1 MNDLSTPSTAL
12 DFKAL
17 AQLRGEAARDPEKAI
32 RKTAEQ
38 FESFFLQQMMKEMRA
53 TIEKSEMTD
62 SQAMDTYQ
70 DLMDKEVALQMV
82 RRGGIGLANML
93 EKQLM
98 AQQSAAMS
106 TQEALRLRPTTG
118 SSAPALPLR
127 PQQESLRLPG
137 PTAPALPLNRP
148 EAVRAYE
155 LPRAGG
161 RP

>member
-1 MNDLSTPSTAL
+1 MNDLSSPSSAL

-17 AQLRGEAARDPEKAI
+17 AQLRGEAARDPEKAT

-53 TIEKSEMTD
+53 TVEKSEMTD

-82 RRGGIGLANML
+82 RRGGIGLADML
-93 EKQLM
+93 EKQLIR
-98 AQQSAAMS
+98 QQSAALS
-106 TQEALRLRPTTG
+106 TQEALRLRPVGTT
-118 SSAPALPLR
+118 PEALPLR
-127 PQQESLRLPG
+127 PDAPALRPPP
-137 PTAPALPLNRP
+137 PTTPALPLSRSD
-148 EAVRAYE
+148 AVRAYE
-155 LPRAGG
+155 LPKTGG